1 MRQINLWEA
10 MVECHRQ
17 TKKGN
22 STCEVTRQDLKNL
35 ADSARFGRQEMFLE
49 GTEEGWLITV
59 CSPDGP
65 GCIEILIPKDR
76 GQRVCIL
83 REE

>member
-1 MRQINLWEA
+1 MAQINLREA
-10 MVECHRQ
+10 LNECLRQ
-17 TKKGN
+17 THRAD
-22 STCEVTRQDLKNL
+22 STCEVYKKDLKNL
-35 ADSARFGRQEMFLE
+35 TDSARFGLQEMFLE

-59 CSPDGP
+59 CSQDRP
-65 GCIEILIPKDR
+65 GCIEILIPRDR